1 MVSSYN
7 LRSRVRKHASSRSF
21 IVDGQKA
28 KVPDSVLRRGWDPCS
43 LLRAHVPEKE
53 FEVKQSSVPGAG
65 LGVFSKRNIAK
76 GKRVLEYKGQ
86 FLHVNSNSDTTLTD
100 LAKVTEPG
108 SAKEASSDSNNSI
121 ENENDAH
128 AEHKYCFE
136 LEGLEDVCL
145 CAILPSAKLKTNED
159 FQNPQDVSIAG
170 RVNDLDFDFKRKR
183 YRKHYRGLSCKNN
196 LDWEITPNQ
205 QVFLVSTKAIHKGEE
220 LGICYGTGYWKR
232 TR

>member
-28 KVPDSVLRRGWDPCS
+28 KVPTSVLQRGWDPCS
-43 LLRAHVPEKE
+43 LLRAHVAEKD

-86 FLHVNSNSDTTLTD
+86 FLHVNRNFDANATESDAADASTD
-100 LAKVTEPG
+100 AN
-108 SAKEASSDSNNSI
+108 DSI
-121 ENENDAH
+121 ENETDAH

-183 YRKHYRGLSCKNN
+183 YRKHYSNLCKNN
-196 LDWEITPNQ
+196 LDWEITANQ

-220 LGICYGTGYWKR
+220 LGICYGTAYWKR